1 MSTSEQANKM
11 DSLIADFANDHGRAR
26 QHARESLVA
35 IGRPAVGPLMQ
46 ALQHKDWRMRWGA
59 AKALGQI
66 ADPAA
71 ANALVKTLEDQ
82 RGGVRWLAAE
92 GVIALGRAG
101 LAPLLQVLI
110 HHSDSMWL
118 REGAHHVIHS
128 LTEEDPDLSYSLA
141 PVSAALEDIEP
152 EIQVPPAAQ
161 AALTTLA
168 QATGQQG
175 R

>member
-1 MSTSEQANKM
+1 MSTNEQTNEM

-46 ALQHKDWRMRWGA
+46 ALQHEDWRMRWGA

-66 ADPAA
+66 ADPVAA
-71 ANALVKTLEDQ
+71 DALVKTLED
-82 RGGVRWLAAE
+82 RWSGIRWLAAE

-101 LAPLLQVLI
+101 LAPMLQALM

-128 LTEEDPDLSYSLA
+128 LTEKHPDLSYSLA

-161 AALTTLA
+161 AALTALA

>member
-1 MSTSEQANKM
+1 MSTSEQDNKI
-11 DSLIADFANDHGRAR
+11 DLLIANFANDHGLAR

-66 ADPAA
+66 ADPVA
-71 ANALVKTLEDQ
+71 ANALVKMLEDQ
-82 RGGVRWLAAE
+82 QGGIRWLAAE
-92 GVIALGRAG
+92 GLIVLGRAG
-101 LAPLLQVLI
+101 LAPLLQALI
-110 HHSDSMWL
+110 HHSDSMSL

-128 LTEEDPDLSYSLA
+128 LIEEDPDLSYSLT
-141 PVSAALEDIEP
+141 PVLAALEDIEP
-152 EIQVPPAAQ
+152 AIQVPPAAQ
-161 AALTTLA
+161 AALTVLA
-168 QATGQQG
+168 QATDQQG